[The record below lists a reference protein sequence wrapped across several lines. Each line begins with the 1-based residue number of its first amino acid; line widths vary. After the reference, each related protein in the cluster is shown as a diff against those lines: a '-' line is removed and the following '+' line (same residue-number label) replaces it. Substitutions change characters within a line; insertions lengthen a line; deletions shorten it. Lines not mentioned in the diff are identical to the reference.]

1 MISLLSIKT
10 NNLSKKML
18 RDILLLKKTHY
29 KYSFESQ
36 LKHFKK
42 NYKKN
47 DLHNLLLYNKKL
59 IGYTALRRTKI
70 KLNKKLIH
78 IFLFDALIIKNKFRK
93 LLFSSILMNF
103 NNYIIKKNKKIST
116 LKCNIN
122 MVAFYQKFGWLKKN
136 IKIKSISNDN
146 KKNMFFNLCNLH

>member
-103 NNYIIKKNKKIST
+103 NNYIIKKICSLT
-116 LKCNIN
+116 F
-122 MVAFYQKFGWLKKN
+122 VTY
-136 IKIKSISNDN
+136 IKY
-146 KKNMFFNLCNLH
+146 